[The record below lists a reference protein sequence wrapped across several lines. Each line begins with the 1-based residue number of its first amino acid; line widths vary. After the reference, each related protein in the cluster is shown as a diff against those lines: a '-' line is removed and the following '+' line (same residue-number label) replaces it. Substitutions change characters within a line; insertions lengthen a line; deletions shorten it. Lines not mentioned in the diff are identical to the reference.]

1 MSRPWRVALTV
12 VAVVVAANLVL
23 RFLGS
28 VTGGTP
34 GGPRS
39 SSYATAPRGTAAL
52 AELLGRAGHTVE
64 QVRTPPHSSSP
75 SPGATV
81 FLLDPPAVAS
91 EDVRTLLGF
100 VRAGGRLVAGG
111 LGPGAL
117 RKLIPG
123 PPGPP
128 GPGVA
133 LARAR
138 GLGAVRRVETASAGA
153 WRRPGAAL
161 PLVRGS
167 GRTVLVES
175 RLGRGRIYL
184 LADSS
189 PLQNRLL
196 PRADNAALGLAL
208 AGPPSRPAAFLES
221 YHGYGRSSGLAAL
234 PLAWKLLL
242 GGLALAALVYMLAR
256 GRRFGPPEPE
266 GRELAPPRR
275 EYVDA
280 LAASIARTRRRD
292 EAVEPVRREARE
304 ALLRRVAQPT
314 GADDDAVRE
323 AALRIGLPEA
333 DTEALLGPVRTDED
347 VLAVGRA
354 LARIGQDHR

>member
-1 MSRPWRVALTV
+1 VSRAWRIGLTV
-12 VAVVVAANLVL
+12 VVVVVAANLLL

-39 SSYATAPRGTAAL
+39 SSYATAPAGTAAL
-52 AELLGRAGHTVE
+52 AALLGRAGHSVQ
-64 QVRTPPHSSSP
+64 QVRTLPHSSAP
-75 SPGATV
+75 SSRATV

-91 EDVRTLLGF
+91 EDVRALLGF

-111 LGPGAL
+111 LGPSAL
-117 RKLIPG
+117 RELVPT
-123 PPGPP
+123 PPGEL

-133 LARAR
+133 VARAR
-138 GLGAVRRVETASAGA
+138 GLGEVRRVETASLGA
-153 WRRPGAAL
+153 WGRPGVAQ
-161 PLVRGS
+161 PLVSGR
-167 GRTVLVES
+167 GRTVLLES
-175 RLGRGRIYL
+175 RFGRGRIYL

-196 PRADNAALGLAL
+196 AQADNAALGLAL
-208 AGPPSRPAAFLES
+208 AGPPSRPADFLES
-221 YHGYGRSSGLAAL
+221 YHGFDRSSGLAAL

-266 GRELAPPRR
+266 GREQPPPRR

-280 LAASIARTRRRD
+280 LAASIARTKRRD
-292 EAVEPVRREARE
+292 QAVEPVRREARE
-304 ALLRRVAQPT
+304 ALLRRVAQPP
-314 GADDDAVRE
+314 GADDDAVRD
-323 AALRIGLPEA
+323 AARRVGLTDEDA
-333 DTEALLGPVRTDED
+333 EALLAPVRTDED